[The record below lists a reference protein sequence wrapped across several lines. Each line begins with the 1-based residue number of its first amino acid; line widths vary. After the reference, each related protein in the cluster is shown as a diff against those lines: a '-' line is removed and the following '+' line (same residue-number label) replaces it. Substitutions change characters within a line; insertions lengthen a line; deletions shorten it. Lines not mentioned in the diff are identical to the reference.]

1 MQLLRKT
8 DEIPN
13 LNMFSFDY
21 TSMLKIYILSME
33 AYWKNHVVFYNQ
45 DAVFWAIPKLI
56 QTITIPEERR
66 RKQRKMR
73 PYNNIIA
80 LLD

>member
-33 AYWKNHVVFYNQ
+33 AY
-45 DAVFWAIPKLI
+45 
-56 QTITIPEERR
+56 
-66 RKQRKMR
+66 
-73 PYNNIIA
+73 
-80 LLD
+80 